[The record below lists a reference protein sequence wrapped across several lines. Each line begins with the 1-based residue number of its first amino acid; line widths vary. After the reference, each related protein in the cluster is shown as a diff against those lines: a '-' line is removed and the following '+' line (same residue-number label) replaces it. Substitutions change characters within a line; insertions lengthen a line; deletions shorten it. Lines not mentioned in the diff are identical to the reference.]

1 MIRAPPSA
9 ICVRH
14 RTATPQPRKELTMKS
29 DLYRQT
35 RFTVFDKYEH
45 EPIVIPANGTRGL
58 RSERRGDVLVHKAP
72 RPEPAD
78 PVMDL
83 ALDKTLT
90 YLAHRCMG
98 TIGIRKFEVYVR
110 FTQRKD
116 ANLFE
121 KLCKDFFFIERSEL
135 VYFIKRKEN

>member
-1 MIRAPPSA
+1 
-9 ICVRH
+9 
-14 RTATPQPRKELTMKS
+14 MKS

-45 EPIVIPANGTRGL
+45 ELIVIPDNGTRGP
-58 RSERRGDVLVHKAP
+58 RSERRGDILIHKAP
-72 RPEPAD
+72 KHEPVD
-78 PVMDL
+78 QVIDL

-98 TIGIRKFEVYVR
+98 HIGIRKSEVYIR

-121 KLCKDFFFIERSEL
+121 KLCMDFMFIERTEL
-135 VYFIKRKEN
+135 VYFIKRKES